1 MVIYRRPR
9 TMMIVQ
15 IYEIQTPQEAE
26 RCIEAGVDHL
36 GSVILSRDEWRLPIL
51 RETVGLTEGSLQKSS
66 MIPLFRDLDTVY
78 RVLDYYRP
86 DYIHF
91 CDALTDVNGEITGL
105 EKFVAFQE
113 TVKRKFPEIG
123 IIRSIPIP
131 REGDAP
137 DFPSLQMAGAFEP
150 VSDIFLTDTWRENAP
165 VEGFIGITGETVN
178 RKTAQE
184 LIFQSTIPV
193 ILAGG
198 LSPENVQDAL
208 MAVRAAGA
216 DSCTLTNRV
225 GHRGAPIRFEKDFL
239 KVGDFVRAVRDV
251 EAVFLKEKQEKSARL
266 ASLKEALL
274 DREKALPTHS
284 VRPHQL
290 LAIEALEDEIDGL
303 EKEIARFN
311 MP

>member
-1 MVIYRRPR
+1 
-9 TMMIVQ
+9 MIVQ

-26 RCIEAGVDHL
+26 KCIELGVDHL
-36 GSVILSRDEWRLPIL
+36 GSVILSRDEWRLPLL
-51 RETVGLTEGSLQKSS
+51 RETIRLTEGSQCKSS
-66 MIPLFRDLDTVY
+66 MIPLFRDLEIVF

-91 CDALTDVNGEITGL
+91 CDALTNVNGEITGL
-105 EKFVAFQE
+105 EKFVDFQE
-113 TVKRKFPEIG
+113 AVKRKFPEIG

-137 DFPSLQMAGAFEP
+137 DFPSLEIARAFAHISEL
-150 VSDIFLTDTWRENAP
+150 FLTDTWKEESP

-178 RKTAQE
+178 PKVAQE
-184 LIFQSTIPV
+184 LVRQSPIPV

-198 LSPENVQDAL
+198 LSPLNVHDAL

-225 GHRGAPIRFEKDFL
+225 DPLGSPIRFEKDFL
-239 KVGDFVRAVRDV
+239 KVGDFVKAVRDV
-251 EAVFLKEKQEKSARL
+251 ENLLREEKSARL
-266 ASLKEALL
+266 ASLREALL
-274 DREKALPTHS
+274 DREKALPAHS

-290 LAIEALEDEIDGL
+290 LAIEALEDEIEEM
-303 EKEIARFN
+303 EKEISDDT
-311 MP
+311 MV

>member
-1 MVIYRRPR
+1 
-9 TMMIVQ
+9 MIVQ

-26 RCIEAGVDHL
+26 KCIELGVDHL
-36 GSVILSRDEWRLPIL
+36 GSVILNRDEWRLPLL
-51 RETVGLTEGSLQKSS
+51 RETIRLTEGGQYKSS
-66 MIPLFRDLDTVY
+66 MIPLFRDLEIVF

-91 CDALTDVNGEITGL
+91 CDALTDINGELSEL
-105 EKFVAFQE
+105 EKFVEFQE
-113 TVKRKFPEIG
+113 SVKRKFPEIG

-137 DFPSLQMAGAFEP
+137 DFPSLEIARAFTHI
-150 VSDIFLTDTWRENAP
+150 SDLFLTDTWKEESP

-178 RKTAQE
+178 QKVAQE
-184 LIFQSTIPV
+184 LVRQSPIPV

-198 LSPENVQDAL
+198 LSPLNVHDAL

-225 GHRGAPIRFEKDFL
+225 DHQDLPIRFEKDFL
-239 KVGDFVRAVRDV
+239 KVGDFVKAVRDV
-251 EAVFLKEKQEKSARL
+251 ETLLREEKSERL

-274 DREKALPTHS
+274 DREKALPAHS

-290 LAIEALEDEIDGL
+290 LAIEALEDEIEAL
-303 EKEIARFN
+303 EKEISREKG
-311 MP
+311 